1 MLLAK
6 NLQRQ
11 FSRTIANHNS
21 SALSMSRMQTPQR
34 QYFTFMEKVRDK
46 INKPLRHIKSFMEPD
61 GINYQT

>member
-6 NLQRQ
+6 NLHRQ
-11 FSRTIANHNS
+11 FGRTIANHNS
-21 SALSMSRMQTPQR
+21 KALSMTRIQVPQR
-34 QYFTFMEKVRDK
+34 QYFTFMEKVRDT